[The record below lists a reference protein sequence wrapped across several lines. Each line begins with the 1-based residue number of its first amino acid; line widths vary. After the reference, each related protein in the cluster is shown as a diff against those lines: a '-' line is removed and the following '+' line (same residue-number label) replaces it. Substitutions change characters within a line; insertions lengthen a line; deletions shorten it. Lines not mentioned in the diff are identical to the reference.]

1 MGSTAA
7 AGPRVGAVPTGQG
20 TGSPGADPWH
30 EALRGV
36 VGSAVDD
43 PAVAGE
49 AVRRLRAGLLTVR
62 DMRLVLL
69 GAVRLPGWRPVRRAV
84 IDVLADDAEQARH
97 VLVTHTQV
105 EVLPP
110 PRYAEVPPEHGG
122 TGAAFAAVVGPVGEQ
137 VTGPARRAR
146 TGRGAKDRAAL
157 ALLAGLAGVEPPDRE
172 PDGGGAAGRPVL
184 PGMLTEVFEHRLLRA
199 LSAGRGPGPELAE
212 EALRRAGSGRLR
224 HRDLYLLLLAAR
236 GEEWTEVRTAAL
248 RRAAAMPPAP
258 ARLLHWY
265 AAQQGAGDGGGEGHG
280 LFYEEQAADGAGG
293 RHRVRARLRAERT
306 WTGPERAARSRGTAK
321 HYACCALLAEL
332 AGLPEPAPQVEDGRA
347 EAVRITVPAQGQD
360 PVKTLNKHYQREAIT
375 RPESTLRVLGPR
387 VECTYRCRHRDS
399 DLRVQATAVG
409 PDKNAARGA
418 AALKLLRKLASVDA
432 AEGAGTVGGAAAP
445 GALGDPDVLGSAR
458 HGAEGSRSAGAGSV
472 ATPVA
477 PSPIRLREAVAA
489 GRAVSFVPA
498 RGAGPAAWW
507 VRDGGSRSRVLPGT
521 GRYVPLAE
529 GLPAVHRAGEGADPT
544 ALFWQ
549 RAVHIA
555 LQLVRAR
562 LVRPALDERGYA
574 VWRVSPVPV
583 EAEGA
588 LTALAAAAPPGAVLP
603 GAVVPGDAPS
613 DPGAA
618 ARQALLACCDAVA
631 DALVRTPA
639 AVLCGTG
646 PWTASAPGP
655 VAPGARDA
663 VGGWLDD
670 VEDLVDNGP
679 APRLILRIRPP
690 DDEQAA
696 AGRLTADLHLAPAD
710 TASAGPLPDGPD
722 GPGEVAAAR
731 VWSGAARVGGEGAD
745 TVRPRVRRVLRRA
758 ARLHPDLDPLAS
770 MAGEGHPRQCV
781 LHSRAIVALLEREAG
796 LAAAGVRVVWP
807 ERLRTALSAA
817 AVVGTPDGEEEAGPV
832 RTTGS
837 AGSARSAGP
846 AGERSRFGVTAL
858 LDFRWQVALDGS
870 DLSEEEMDAL
880 AEAARPLVR
889 IRGEWVLAD
898 PVLRRRAR
906 HRLLGRLPGTQALT
920 AALSGTVAVDGDTVA
935 CRPAGPLADMIGVL
949 RQGEHHPEAVPAPA
963 GLTAALRGYQHR
975 ALTWLA
981 HTTRLGFGAL
991 LADDMGLG
999 KTLTTLA
1006 FALHHQRRGS
1016 GPTLVVCPASLVA
1029 TWCRE
1034 AARFAPR
1041 LPVVA
1046 YHGADRTL
1054 EAVTATTLV
1063 VTTYDLLRRDPGHLA
1078 ERHWGLVVADEAQ
1091 HAKNPASTTARRL
1104 RALPSTTRLAL
1115 TGTPVENNLSE
1126 LWALLDWTNPGLFG
1140 PLTAFRSRWA
1150 NAAEK
1155 NPDGVEAAAL
1165 GRVVAP
1171 FLLRRRK
1178 TDPGI
1183 APDLPAKIDR
1193 PCPVRL
1199 TTEQAGLYEAVVRE
1213 TLRQI
1218 RDARGIERNGLV
1230 FRLLTA
1236 LKQITNH
1243 PAHYLR
1249 EQPPAGGESAAFTAR
1264 SAKTAALVD
1273 LLETIRAREEAVLVF
1288 TGYVAMG
1295 RLLTALLTHLGH
1307 DPLFL
1312 HGATPLAERT
1322 RGVDAFQAGRHP
1334 VLVLSLKAAGT
1345 GLTLTRAAHVVH
1357 YDRSWN
1363 AAVEDQATDRAHRI
1377 GQHRTVTVHR
1387 LITRHTV
1394 EDRIDE
1400 LLTRK
1405 RALASAVLTGGDRA
1419 LTRLTD
1425 RELADLVALGEPR

>member
-1 MGSTAA
+1 MSSTAA
-7 AGPRVGAVPTGQG
+7 AGSRAEAASTGQDVR
-20 TGSPGADPWH
+20 SPEADPWQ
-30 EALRGV
+30 ETLRRFA
-36 VGSAVDD
+36 GSTGDD
-43 PAVAGE
+43 PAVADE
-49 AVRRLRAGLLTVR
+49 ALRRLGAGLLTVR

-69 GAVRLPGWRPVRRAV
+69 GTAHLPGWQPVRRAV
-84 IDVLADDAEQARH
+84 IDVLADDVESARH

-110 PRYAEVPPEHGG
+110 PRYEEVPPEHGG
-122 TGAAFAAVVGPVGEQ
+122 TGAAFAAVVGAAGAQ
-137 VTGPARRAR
+137 VTGPARQAR
-146 TGRGAKDRAAL
+146 TGREAKDRAAL
-157 ALLAGLAGVEPPDRE
+157 ALLAALAGVEPPDRE
-172 PDGGGAAGRPVL
+172 PDRGGAAGRLVL

-199 LSAGRGPGPELAE
+199 LSTGRGPGPELE
-212 EALRRAGSGRLR
+212 GEALRRAGTGRLR
-224 HRDLYLLLLAAR
+224 HRDLYLLLLTAR
-236 GEEWTEVRTAAL
+236 GREWTRTRTAAL
-248 RRAAAMPPAP
+248 RRAAAMLPAP

-265 AAQQGAGDGGGEGHG
+265 AEQHGGGEGHG
-280 LFYEEQAADGAGG
+280 LSYEEEPAPAGG
-293 RHRVRARLRAERT
+293 RHRVRALLRAERT
-306 WTGPERAARSRGTAK
+306 WSGPERTAWSRGTAK

-332 AGLPEPAPQVEDGRA
+332 AGLPEPAPQVEDKRA
-347 EAVRITVPAQGQD
+347 GTVRITVPAQGQD
-360 PVKTLNKHYQREAIT
+360 PVRTLNKHCQREAIT
-375 RPESTLRVLGPR
+375 KPESTLRTLGSR
-387 VECTYRCRHRDS
+387 VECTYRCRHRAS
-399 DLRVQATAVG
+399 DLQVQATAVG

-418 AALKLLRKLASVDA
+418 AALKLLRELASIDT
-432 AEGAGTVGGAAAP
+432 AGTPALP
-445 GALGDPDVLGSAR
+445 GIPAVPGDAGDR
-458 HGAEGSRSAGAGSV
+458 RSPGPGPA
-472 ATPVA
+472 ATPPA
-477 PSPIRLREAVAA
+477 PSPARLHEAVAA
-489 GRAVSFVPA
+489 GCPVSFVPA
-498 RGAGPAAWW
+498 RGSGPAVWW
-507 VRDGGSRSRVLPGT
+507 VRDGGSRSRALPVT
-521 GRYVPLAE
+521 GLSAPPAAGWRVGLAD
-529 GLPAVHRAGEGADPT
+529 GLPAVHRAGADADPT
-544 ALFWQ
+544 AVFWQ

-562 LVRPALDERGYA
+562 LVHPALDGRGHA
-574 VWRVSPVPV
+574 VWRVGPVPAD
-583 EAEGA
+583 AEDA
-588 LTALAAAAPPGAVLP
+588 LTALAAAAPPGAVLSSGP
-603 GAVVPGDAPS
+603 GSGTS
-613 DPGAA
+613 
-618 ARQALLACCDAVA
+618 ARQAILACCDAVA

-639 AVLCGTG
+639 AVLCGAG
-646 PWTASAPGP
+646 PWTAPVPGP
-655 VAPGARDA
+655 VTAGTQGAVR
-663 VGGWLDD
+663 GWLDG
-670 VEDLVDNGP
+670 VEDLADGGP
-679 APRLILRIRPP
+679 APLLVLRVRPP
-690 DDEQAA
+690 GDEQAA
-696 AGRLTADLHLAPAD
+696 ADRLTADLHLAPAGSCTTVSVPAGSGPAGSGPAD
-710 TASAGPLPDGPD
+710 SAPSGSGPADAGPGMPD
-722 GPGEVAAAR
+722 EVAAAR
-731 VWSGAARVGGEGAD
+731 VWAGTARVGGEDAD
-745 TVRPRVRRVLRRA
+745 TVRPRVRRVLRRT
-758 ARLHPDLDPLAS
+758 ARLHQAPAALAAL
-770 MAGEGHPRQCV
+770 AGEENPRQCV
-781 LHSRAIVALLEREAG
+781 LRSGDIAALLEQEAE
-796 LAAAGVRVVWP
+796 LAGAGVRVVWP

-817 AVVGTPDGEEEAGPV
+817 AVVGTPDGGREEDSPAGPG
-832 RTTGS
+832 R
-837 AGSARSAGP
+837 A
-846 AGERSRFGVTAL
+846 AGERPRFSVTAL
-858 LDFRWQVALDGS
+858 LDFRWQVALDGA

-889 IRGEWVLAD
+889 VRGQWVLAD

-920 AALSGTVAVDGDTVA
+920 AALTGTVTVADDTVA
-935 CRPAGPLADMIGVL
+935 CRPAGPLADLIGVL
-949 RQGEHHPEAVPAPA
+949 RRGEHHPEAVPSPA
-963 GLTAALRGYQHR
+963 GLTAALRGYQQR

-981 HTTRLGFGAL
+981 HTTRLGFGAV

-999 KTLTTLA
+999 KTLTALA
-1006 FALHHQRRGS
+1006 FTLHHQQCAP
-1016 GPTLVVCPASLVA
+1016 GPALVVCPASLVA

-1046 YHGADRTL
+1046 YHGAERTL
-1054 EAVTATTLV
+1054 EAVTDTTLV
-1063 VTTYDLLRRDPGHLA
+1063 VTTYDLLRRDAARLA

-1091 HAKNPASTTARRL
+1091 HAKNPASATARRL

-1115 TGTPVENNLSE
+1115 SGTPVENNLSE
-1126 LWALLDWTNPGLFG
+1126 LWSLLDWTNPGLFG

-1155 NPDGVEAAAL
+1155 NPDGAEATEL
-1165 GRVVAP
+1165 GRIVAP

-1183 APDLPAKIDR
+1183 APELPAKIDR
-1193 PCPVRL
+1193 PRPVQL

-1213 TLRQI
+1213 TLQQI

-1230 FRLLTA
+1230 FKLLTA

-1249 EQPPAGGESAAFTAR
+1249 EQPPTSGESPAFTAR

-1273 LLETIRAREEAVLVF
+1273 LLETIRASGEAALVF
-1288 TGYVAMG
+1288 TSYVAMG
-1295 RLLTALLTHLGH
+1295 HLLTAHLTHLGH

-1322 RGVDAFQAGRHP
+1322 RRVDAFQAGRHP
-1334 VLVLSLKAAGT
+1334 VMVLSLKAAGT

-1425 RELADLVALGEPR
+1425 RELADLVALGEHR

>member
-1 MGSTAA
+1 MK
-7 AGPRVGAVPTGQG
+7 
-20 TGSPGADPWH
+20 SPDADPWH
-30 EALRGV
+30 EALKRL

-43 PAVAGE
+43 PAVADE
-49 AVRRLRAGLLTVR
+49 AVRRLRSGLLTAR

-69 GAVRLPGWRPVRRAV
+69 GTAHLPGWQPVRRAV
-84 IDVLADDAEQARH
+84 IDVLAGDVEQARH
-97 VLVTHTQV
+97 VLVAHTQV

-110 PRYAEVPPEHGG
+110 PRYDEVPPEHGG
-122 TGAAFAAVVGPVGEQ
+122 TGAVFAAVVGPVGEQ
-137 VTGPARRAR
+137 VTGPARQAR
-146 TGRGAKDRAAL
+146 TGREAKDRAAL
-157 ALLAGLAGVEPPDRE
+157 ALLAGLAGVELPGQE
-172 PDGGGAAGRPVL
+172 PGRGGAAGRPVL

-212 EALRRAGSGRLR
+212 EALRRAGAGRLR
-224 HRDLYLLLLAAR
+224 HRDLYLLLLTAR
-236 GEEWTEVRTAAL
+236 GREWTETRTAAL

-265 AAQQGAGDGGGEGHG
+265 AEQHGDGDGHG
-280 LFYEEQAADGAGG
+280 LFYEEEPDSAGG

-306 WTGPERAARSRGTAK
+306 WTGPERTAWSRGTAK

-332 AGLPEPAPQVEDGRA
+332 AGLPEPAPQVEDRRA

-360 PVKTLNKHYQREAIT
+360 PVKTLNKHYQRESIT
-375 RPESTLRVLGPR
+375 KPESTLRVLGPR

-399 DLRVQATAVG
+399 DLQVQVTAVG
-409 PDKNAARGA
+409 PDKNSARGA
-418 AALKLLRKLASVDA
+418 AALKLLRKLASIDA
-432 AEGAGTVGGAAAP
+432 ADSADTVDSAAALGIP
-445 GALGDPDVLGSAR
+445 GALGIPNAIGAAR
-458 HGAEGSRSAGAGSV
+458 HGADGPLSVGAGSV
-472 ATPVA
+472 AMPAA
-477 PSPIRLREAVAA
+477 PSPAQVREAVAA
-489 GRAVSFVPA
+489 GCPVSFVPA
-498 RGAGPAAWW
+498 QGAGPAVWW
-507 VRDGGSRSRVLPGT
+507 VRDSGSRSRVLPVT
-521 GRYVPLAE
+521 GLYVPLVD
-529 GLPAVHRAGEGADPT
+529 GLPAVHRAGDGADPT
-544 ALFWQ
+544 AVFWQ

-562 LVRPALDERGYA
+562 LVHPALDERGHA
-574 VWRVSPVPV
+574 VWRVGPVPAD
-583 EAEGA
+583 AEDA

-603 GAVVPGDAPS
+603 SAALSGPVL
-613 DPGAA
+613 PGAGLSHPGA
-618 ARQALLACCDAVA
+618 TARQSLLACCDAVA

-639 AVLCGTG
+639 AVLCGAG
-646 PWTASAPGP
+646 PWTAPVPGP
-655 VAPGARDA
+655 VDA
-663 VGGWLDD
+663 GTRGRVRGWLDD
-670 VEDLVDNGP
+670 VEDLVDGGP
-679 APRLILRIRPP
+679 APQLVLRIQSPGE
-690 DDEQAA
+690 EQAA
-696 AGRLTADLHLAPAD
+696 AGRLTADLHLAPAGS
-710 TASAGPLPDGPD
+710 ASTGSVSTDSASPDSASPD
-722 GPGEVAAAR
+722 SVPDETGEVAAAR

-758 ARLHPDLDPLAS
+758 ARLNPALDPLAAL
-770 MAGEGHPRQCV
+770 AGEEHPRQCV
-781 LHSRAIVALLEREAG
+781 LHSRAIAALLTQEAE
-796 LAAAGVRVVWP
+796 LAEAGVRVVWP

-817 AVVGTPDGEEEAGPV
+817 AVVGTPDGDADGGPG
-832 RTTGS
+832 RTTG
-837 AGSARSAGP
+837 ATGAT
-846 AGERSRFGVTAL
+846 GERSRFSVTAM

-898 PVLRRRAR
+898 PVLQRRAR

-920 AALSGTVAVDGDTVA
+920 AALTGTVAVAGDTVA

-949 RQGEHHPEAVPAPA
+949 RQGEHHHEAVPVPA
-963 GLTAALRGYQHR
+963 GLTATLRGYQQR

-999 KTLTTLA
+999 KTLTALA
-1006 FALHHQRRGS
+1006 FTLHHQRRS
-1016 GPTLVVCPASLVA
+1016 PGPALVICPASLVA

-1034 AARFAPR
+1034 AARFAPH

-1046 YHGADRTL
+1046 YHGAERTL
-1054 EAVTATTLV
+1054 EAVTDTTLV
-1063 VTTYDLLRRDPGHLA
+1063 VTTYDLLRRDAARLA
-1078 ERHWGLVVADEAQ
+1078 ERSWGLVVADEAQ
-1091 HAKNPASTTARRL
+1091 HAKNPASATARRL

-1140 PLTAFRSRWA
+1140 PLTVFRSRWA

-1155 NPDGVEAAAL
+1155 NPDGVEAAEL

-1183 APDLPAKIDR
+1183 APELPAKIDR
-1193 PCPVRL
+1193 PRPVQL

-1218 RDARGIERNGLV
+1218 QDARGIERSGLV
-1230 FRLLTA
+1230 FKLLTA

-1249 EQPPAGGESAAFTAR
+1249 EQPPTSGESPAFTAR

-1273 LLETIRAREEAVLVF
+1273 LLETIRARDEAALVF
-1288 TGYVAMG
+1288 TSYVAMG
-1295 RLLTALLTHLGH
+1295 RLLTAHLTHLGH

-1322 RGVDAFQAGRHP
+1322 RMVDAFQAGRHP
-1334 VLVLSLKAAGT
+1334 VMVLSLKAAGT

-1400 LLTRK
+1400 LLARK
-1405 RALASAVLTGGDRA
+1405 RTLASAVLTGGDQA

-1425 RELADLVALGEPR
+1425 RELADLVALGEHR